1 MKWSVFR
8 IAGMPNWAKIAC
20 SLRMTSV
27 AVSFVAVSVS
37 SKDVYRRVL
46 RIVVHDDHGILAI
59 GELAKSIDTSVQGD
73 SGSSSTG
80 WGSRWC

>member
-1 MKWSVFR
+1 
-8 IAGMPNWAKIAC
+8 MPNWAKIAC

-59 GELAKSIDTSVQGD
+59 GELAKSIDTRSREIQAVPAQAGD
-73 SGSSSTG
+73 HGG
-80 WGSRWC
+80 AEVLRPGRL